1 MTTRKTLLFVLAIAL
16 VLGGLPLAAQDDQ
29 INMTMW
35 VRSIPFQTQA
45 LVDEWNANNDSQ
57 IELTVIPSGEFVT
70 KMGAAI
76 AAGEPP
82 DIASIDLIYTPAFA
96 AAGQLVDI
104 TDFVRELPYADTL
117 TPAHME
123 LGMYEGRNYAVP
135 TGVDGSFIVYNIDLF
150 EQAGLD
156 PDNPP
161 STWDEMLDAMRA
173 IDALGDDIY
182 GYWFSMNCAGCNAF
196 TFLPFIWAS
205 GGDVLSDDYAEATI
219 TTDPIVRDALAFYNT
234 IWEEGLVPE
243 GASIDNGSNFVSA
256 FTGGNI
262 GMAGMGNFA
271 IPLFTNDHPDLNFDV
286 FHIPGQRRRRG
297 FLWRRRCHRDRERQ
311 RPCRRSLALH
321 RMDDERRSANRN
333 LCRQRADSRSPRT
346 GRQPLLRGRRA
357 PNDGRQRLGC
367 GLHALHHRL
376 Q

>member
-1 MTTRKTLLFVLAIAL
+1 MTVRKLTLLLLALAL
-16 VLGGLPLAAQDDQ
+16 VVGSMPAAAQDDQ

-104 TDFVRELPYADTL
+104 TDFVKELPYADTL
-117 TPAHME
+117 TPAHMA

-161 STWDEMLDAMRA
+161 STWDEMLEAMRA
-173 IDALGDDIY
+173 IDALGDEVY
-182 GYWFSMNCAGCNAF
+182 GYWFSMGCARLQRLH
-196 TFLPFIWAS
+196 LP
-205 GGDVLSDDYAEATI
+205 
-219 TTDPIVRDALAFYNT
+219 ALHL
-234 IWEEGLVPE
+234 G
-243 GASIDNGSNFVSA
+243 
-256 FTGGNI
+256 
-262 GMAGMGNFA
+262 
-271 IPLFTNDHPDLNFDV
+271 
-286 FHIPGQRRRRG
+286 RRRR
-297 FLWRRRCHRDRERQ
+297 C
-311 RPCRRSLALH
+311 A
-321 RMDDERRSANRN
+321 
-333 LCRQRADSRSPRT
+333 
-346 GRQPLLRGRRA
+346 
-357 PNDGRQRLGC
+357 
-367 GLHALHHRL
+367 
-376 Q
+376 

>member
-1 MTTRKTLLFVLAIAL
+1 MSVRKILFIVLSI
-16 VLGGLPLAAQDDQ
+16 VICLGALPLAAQDDP

-45 LVDEWNANNDSQ
+45 MVDEWNANNDSQ

-104 TDFVRELPYADTL
+104 TEWVRQLPYADDL

-156 PDNPP
+156 PEDPP
-161 STWDEMLDAMRA
+161 QH
-173 IDALGDDIY
+173 LG
-182 GYWFSMNCAGCNAF
+182 
-196 TFLPFIWAS
+196 
-205 GGDVLSDDYAEATI
+205 
-219 TTDPIVRDALAFYNT
+219 RDAGSGARYQRARRRHLRLLVLNGLRRLQRFHVPAFH
-234 IWEEGLVPE
+234 L
-243 GASIDNGSNFVSA
+243 
-256 FTGGNI
+256 
-262 GMAGMGNFA
+262 
-271 IPLFTNDHPDLNFDV
+271 
-286 FHIPGQRRRRG
+286 GQRRRCAQ
-297 FLWRRRCHRDRERQ
+297 RR
-311 RPCRRSLALH
+311 
-321 RMDDERRSANRN
+321 
-333 LCRQRADSRSPRT
+333 
-346 GRQPLLRGRRA
+346 LL
-357 PNDGRQRLGC
+357 
-367 GLHALHHRL
+367 
-376 Q
+376 